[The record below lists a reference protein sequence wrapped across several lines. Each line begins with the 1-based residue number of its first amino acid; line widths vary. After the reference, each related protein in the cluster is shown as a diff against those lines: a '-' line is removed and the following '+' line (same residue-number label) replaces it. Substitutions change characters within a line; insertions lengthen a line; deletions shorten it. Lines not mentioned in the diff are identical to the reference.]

1 MKKIILLLM
10 IAVIST
16 ASYSQK
22 IDTEKTSG
30 GYKFTQNGNKLS
42 FSQLVDAMK
51 NDQEAYA
58 LAKSAK
64 SNYIASQVVGGVGG
78 FVVGWNLGTAIGGG
92 KPNWTIA
99 GMGAA
104 LIIVSIPIT
113 SNSIKKMKKAVDH
126 YNSNITSTAYHFRPT
141 YRIVSNGNGIGLS
154 MSF

>member
-1 MKKIILLLM
+1 
-10 IAVIST
+10 
-16 ASYSQK
+16 
-22 IDTEKTSG
+22 
-30 GYKFTQNGNKLS
+30 
-42 FSQLVDAMK
+42 MK

-64 SNYIASQVVGGVGG
+64 SNYIASQVVGGIGG

-126 YNSNITSTAYHFRPT
+126 YNSSLTSTVYHFRPT
-141 YRIVSNGNGIGLS
+141 YSIVSNGNGIGLS